1 MGGSFSEE
9 QGRNPFSSVQQGASA
24 VDEDHTWLFLAAKPK
39 WYIGDNEEFPSRA
52 LRIRDV
58 NRKMVDFIIRHF
70 EKPPTT
76 LSVRL

>member
-1 MGGSFSEE
+1 MRGSFSEE

-70 EKPPTT
+70 EKPPTI